1 MTQAASSQPSVDE
14 LRERIA
20 LSCQILAQ
28 HGLVKGS
35 TGHVSTREPGTDNIL
50 IRGRPR
56 GDRGLRFA
64 EPGCVMRVD
73 LEGTPVGDNGNVNR
87 VSEIYLHT
95 DLYKYRPDVNAVI
108 HAHPAGR
115 PALHDEPGGTEAHLQ
130 RLRTGGH
137 AHRAVQPGS
146 RLRPLDHPA
155 HARGDL
161 TVPRSHGAAQYGDD
175 AGPRHRGRR
184 PNGRRGYLARAD
196 AREPRSPE
204 LAGPPGRRR
213 ARHLRRGQGGMA
225 AARPGIL
232 TGRPR
237 RRGWNA
243 LVAMLEHGALRA
255 DSIGLGAQ
263 FG

>member
-108 HAHPAGR
+108 HAHPPGVLLCTMNRVELRPIFSGYEPGAMRIALYNQAPVYDRSITLHTREETSPFLDLMAQHNMVMMRGHGIVVAGR
-115 PALHDEPGGTEAHLQ
+115 TVEEATSRALTLESLARLNWLAHLGGGAPDISDEDKAEW
-130 RLRTGGH
+130 LR
-137 AHRAVQPGS
+137 RDRES
-146 RLRPLDHPA
+146 S
-155 HARGDL
+155 RGD
-161 TVPRSHGAAQYGDD
+161 
-175 AGPRHRGRR
+175 
-184 PNGRRGYLARAD
+184 
-196 AREPRSPE
+196 RE
-204 LAGPPGRRR
+204 
-213 ARHLRRGQGGMA
+213 GG
-225 AARPGIL
+225 
-232 TGRPR
+232 
-237 RRGWNA
+237 GWNS